1 MAGLEAARRRALVA
15 RTPALISEELVTSVV
30 KGALVSLTESGL
42 GPLPLYRQAIRG
54 AARTPPLALNPS
66 MSRSCCHIAALRSAS
81 HQPPSVVNNQPPGK
95 A

>member
-1 MAGLEAARRRALVA
+1 MAMPTELLDGLNAQ
-15 RTPALISEELVTSVV
+15 S
-30 KGALVSLTESGL
+30 L

-66 MSRSCCHIAALRSAS
+66 MSRSCCHIAALRAAS